1 MNTFQQMVERGHE
14 HVVFHVDEVTGLRA
28 IIAVHST
35 ALGPGFGGARRWH
48 YATEADALYDVL
60 RLSEGMTW
68 KAAAAHMP
76 MGGGKA
82 VILLPKRGH
91 EATEAEA
98 RAMGRFVDSLGGLYL
113 SAEDVGLSTQYIDW
127 MARETTYVTGGD
139 ETNTGGDPSPHTA
152 EGVVNAMKGA
162 LAYTGRAVDFA
173 GLTVAVQGAGN
184 VGSNV
189 ARILTAAGAR
199 VLIADIDDQAVARTV
214 EEYGAEAVRVDDIL
228 TTECDILAPCAL
240 GGVLDANT
248 IRKLRC
254 AIVCGGANNILDDYD
269 EDGVALKARD
279 IVYVPDF
286 IANPGGV
293 IQLAGL
299 YLGMTDDEREQ
310 RIVGIEET
318 TSRVLKAAETLSS
331 TYEAAVAVAKQR
343 IEEGT
348 GSISPPSPA
357 ASAPRP

>member
-14 HVVFHVDEVTGLRA
+14 HVVYHVDAATGLRS

-68 KAAAAHMP
+68 KAAAANMP

-82 VILLPKRGH
+82 VVLLPRPGH

-98 RAMGRFVDSLGGLYL
+98 RAMGRFVESLGGMYI
-113 SAEDVGLSTQYIDW
+113 SAEDVGLSPQYVDW
-127 MARETTYVTGGD
+127 MHRETRFVTGGD
-139 ETNTGGDPSPHTA
+139 ETDTGGDPSPHTA
-152 EGVVNAMKGA
+152 RGVVNAMKGA
-162 LAYTGRAVDFA
+162 LAHTGRPVDFA

-184 VGSNV
+184 VGTNV
-189 ARILTAAGAR
+189 AGLLTEAGAR
-199 VLIADIDDQAVARTV
+199 VLIADIDEQAVQRAV
-214 EEYGAEAVRVDDIL
+214 DLHGAEALGVDDIL
-228 TTECDILAPCAL
+228 AAECDILAPCAL

-248 IRKLRC
+248 IRRLRC

-269 EDGVALKARD
+269 EDGVALRARD

-286 IANPGGV
+286 IANAGGV
-293 IQLAGL
+293 IQLAGV
-299 YLGMTDDEREQ
+299 YLGMSEAERVQ
-310 RIVGIEET
+310 RIADVEQT
-318 TSRVLKAAETLSS
+318 TLQVLSAAEKLPS
-331 TYEAAVAVAKQR
+331 TYAAAVAVAKQR
-343 IEEGT
+343 IEEGR
-348 GSISPPSPA
+348 A
-357 ASAPRP
+357 ART